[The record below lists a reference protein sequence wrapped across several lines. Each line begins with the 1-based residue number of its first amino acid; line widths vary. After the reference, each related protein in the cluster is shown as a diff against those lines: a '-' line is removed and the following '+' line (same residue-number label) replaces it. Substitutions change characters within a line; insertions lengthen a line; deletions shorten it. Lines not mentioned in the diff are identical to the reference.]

1 MHVSYSS
8 VPHRLHFE
16 IDPRLVPAMPS
27 FALFSFVKINS
38 LVLVTV
44 GSSMY
49 LFFFCVQ
56 YFLGSLTHP
65 LPLMVVMMMR
75 MIGENFILV
84 NVLQALG

>member
-1 MHVSYSS
+1 
-8 VPHRLHFE
+8 
-16 IDPRLVPAMPS
+16 MPS
-27 FALFSFVKINS
+27 FAPFSFVKINY
-38 LVLVTV
+38 LFLVTV

-49 LFFFCVQ
+49 LFFFYVQ

-65 LPLMVVMMMR
+65 LPLVQKMVMMMMMMM